1 MIRGRSDQG
10 WRAAALAAAL
20 FAITLNFLQPLAH
33 AALMRS
39 GAPAS
44 WAAMCLPGAQ
54 QGDDQRPATAG
65 TPHEC
70 CLGLAHA
77 TTLAGPS
84 TVFVAIGPLSASAQ
98 PLETSQTLTPVGI
111 RDGPSQPR
119 APPLSI

>member
-1 MIRGRSDQG
+1 MIRRRSDQG

-33 AALMRS
+33 AALMRG
-39 GAPAS
+39 GAPANWS
-44 WAAMCLPGAQ
+44 AMCLPST
-54 QGDDQRPATAG
+54 QGDEQHPAKAG

-70 CLGLAHA
+70 CLGLAH
-77 TTLAGPS
+77 TPTLTEPS
-84 TVFVAIGPLSASAQ
+84 AVFVAIERLSASVR
-98 PLETSQTLTPVGI
+98 PLETAEALTPIGI